1 MNVSVDFSNYLPR
14 FPQPDDSPA
23 PDPESDPTAGV
34 DDFGLQHKW
43 LVSFVR
49 MCACVCV
56 PKLFVLFILKFV

>member
-14 FPQPDDSPA
+14 FPQHDDS

-49 MCACVCV
+49 VCV